1 MIGSSLVVLSA
12 EMGAMA
18 VVGKSLADISVA
30 MATLKLRS
38 IADDEPVRPT
48 IEISAHVRRDL
59 VADAQVLARETS

>member
-1 MIGSSLVVLSA
+1 
-12 EMGAMA
+12 MA

-30 MATLKLRS
+30 MATLKLGS

-59 VADAQVLARETS
+59 VAEAQVLARETF